1 MMNMQPQSTFRL
13 ESVSLFWQRKNRQW
27 SLCVFFL
34 AARFFLS
41 SKELSF
47 ENIYKLVLEINT
59 ETLNKLSKVLI
70 EC

>member
-34 AARFFLS
+34 AARFFIIKRAVIRKHLQIS
-41 SKELSF
+41 LG
-47 ENIYKLVLEINT
+47 N
-59 ETLNKLSKVLI
+59 
-70 EC
+70 